1 MAGRSE
7 VHKGND
13 HSVSDLS
20 GTFTFYHNTTAYPLP
35 SAGSFL
41 MHDGPACGDAS
52 RLDDRGAA
60 FDAACSIVVW

>member
-13 HSVSDLS
+13 HSVGDLS
-20 GTFTFYHNTTAYPLP
+20 GAFTFYHNTTAYRFP

-60 FDAACSIVVW
+60 SDAACSIVVW